1 MSLKK
6 VKVMMILKAMTTMMM
21 MMMVILTKKVEAV
34 LRKGVADAHLELELV
49 AYHVDGV
56 NLPELKALFLSL
68 LQGKV

>member
-1 MSLKK
+1 MMSLKK
-6 VKVMMILKAMTTMMM
+6 MMMILKATTTK
-21 MMMVILTKKVEAV
+21 MMVILEKKVEAV

-56 NLPELKALFLSL
+56 NLPKVMALFLSL